1 MIRTIPALPCAE
13 LDHVLPFYLALG
25 FRQTY
30 RQDRPNP
37 YLALSRADGCELHF
51 FGLPGFD
58 PEANW
63 SSVII
68 QVDDTLVLFEEF
80 AAGLRSHYGKL
91 PLAGLPRIT
100 RPRLKQGT
108 ARGFSVVDPAANW
121 LRVTAGAEDGGEGSR
136 LERVLL
142 NAARQGDSHG
152 DVGTGISILEN
163 GLRRHADASDQE
175 RLPLLSYLAE
185 LLVRSGAP
193 DRARSVLAEIDG
205 LSVDTAEVAAE
216 LAELRAQLSRST
228 HST

>member
-1 MIRTIPALPCAE
+1 MIRTIPTLPCTE
-13 LDHVLPFYLALG
+13 LDQVLPFYLALG

-37 YLALSRADGCELHF
+37 YLALSRSDGCDLHF
-51 FGLPGFD
+51 FGIPDFD

-63 SSVII
+63 SSVIL
-68 QVDDTLVLFEEF
+68 QVDDTRELYEEF
-80 AAGLRSHYGKL
+80 AAGLRALYGKL

-100 RPRLKQGT
+100 RPRQKQGT

-121 LRVTAGAEDGGEGSR
+121 LRVTAGAEDAGEGSR
-136 LERVLL
+136 LDRVLL

-152 DVGTGISILEN
+152 DVGTAISVLEA
-163 GLRRHADASDQE
+163 GLSRHADASDQE

-185 LLVRSGAP
+185 LLIRKGEH

-205 LSVDTAEVAAE
+205 LSVDTTDVAAE
-216 LAELRAQLSRST
+216 LAEVRAQLDPSAAAN
-228 HST
+228 